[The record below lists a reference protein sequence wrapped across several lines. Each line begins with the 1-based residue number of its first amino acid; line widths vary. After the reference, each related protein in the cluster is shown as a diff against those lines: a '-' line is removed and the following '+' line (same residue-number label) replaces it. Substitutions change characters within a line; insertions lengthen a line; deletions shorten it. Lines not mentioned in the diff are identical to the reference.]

1 MIRRSHTR
9 VFLPA
14 FAVLLLTGVAYS
26 LLYTTPGARFLLERA
41 GAWLPGGLAVENIS
55 GNLHSGL
62 SLGGLS
68 FDVGAT
74 SITTG
79 KLDIQVA
86 FDLFP
91 PAVSVK
97 SLVVDRL
104 LIRSRG
110 EEARR
115 NLAADILAGLALP
128 LPVNFK
134 RLEVDHLAIQDLS
147 ADSVFTATA
156 LRFSGLWYDRLVA
169 EEATLEADDTVLNA
183 AGELTFASP
192 FPINATLNATI
203 NNGLPAAAD
212 GSSPATAI
220 QLEARLN
227 GTLEDLALQVV
238 LEQPALIVEGHARS
252 LLTTPIWDLHLQND
266 ALQWPLAS
274 ATADTPPRVALHQ
287 VAAQITGTLHQ
298 YALKVQGVLDLQ
310 DGLEE
315 SPGDGRNG
323 RLLGDLSLQAA
334 GDLNGLQL
342 EQLSLSGDWVSLT
355 ATGPVAWA
363 DGFRVELVSQIK
375 MLNPGRWIPQ
385 WPTDHP
391 AHGTLDVS
399 WQDGR
404 LAVSALDLQARDSKF
419 RVTGSG
425 LFDPEQD
432 MVRADLA
439 WQSLQWPLVATQ
451 PAFRSDSGLLK
462 VSGKPDD
469 WTLAGRL
476 QLQAGDW
483 PKGLLAV
490 NGRGDL
496 ESAQL
501 QIEQGEVLGG
511 QFEGQFNYRWTDNQP
526 WSANIQT
533 KNLDLTALAGNYPA
547 VVSARL
553 VASGQMEPKTLDLD
567 IRNLTGRIHGQPLQ
581 ASGQIAF
588 AAGLLRAREL
598 QIRSGPSNIVLNGNV
613 RDKDGIHFAGHIDSL
628 ASFIDQANGSIT
640 GAGRVSLDPVSP
652 VLELD
657 VQGND
662 LAWADWHL
670 ASFSAGPL
678 DSETEGYADP
688 FALRMDLTGLS
699 VGDRIIDEISL
710 TSHGQLPLEQTR
722 ISARRGETRLEAFI
736 SGSLQNWQAL
746 DTVNWSGN
754 IDSMRLNNDEI
765 GYLELE
771 QPARFALGYSA
782 ASLEP
787 ACFRGSK
794 NGLWC
799 ADVSWVGMNQQD
811 RGHLVA
817 NASLEQVTLN
827 LARFL
832 LGTDLAF
839 TQTLNGTLH
848 WEKLPGSAPVANVQ
862 IRVSEGQ
869 VTSADESATMQ
880 TGPGLFGF
888 IIENG
893 KLLAGNMDISIPEAG
908 FIDIDFSAPDISRGR
923 NSPLEG
929 RVQIDLSS
937 IEPFMPWVR
946 ALDHAEGVINA
957 DIRLGGTVAD
967 PRLTGHAS
975 LARGRIEHFTTGLVL
990 SDIKLAGAVFEDN
1003 HTELNGNFMAGA
1015 GAGRISAA
1023 VNFDRILKPEITL
1036 KITGQDLTLVNVPDM
1051 IIKIDPDLLLQ
1062 WHDSA
1067 LQLDGRIR
1075 VPLAKISPRYL
1086 PTVATGESSDV
1097 VIVAGQ
1103 LPAVEQSV
1111 FDRSRLRLTGSV
1123 AVELGKDVTLTLERA
1138 TARFQGTTVFNW
1150 NGDLLPIADG
1160 KYSVT
1165 GKITAYGQVLQ
1176 VADGWI
1182 NFPRVP
1188 ANNPRLDIRAEREIY
1203 GNVRVKQAG
1212 VRISGTLKRPL
1223 LEAYTRP
1230 DTTQERA
1237 LALLLTGSDFDY
1249 DQGIGAV
1256 EVGLYIAPKLY
1267 VSYGIDLFESDS
1279 VISARYDLGRGFGI
1293 KVTSGQRQ
1301 TGGDITYTIDR

>member
-1 MIRRSHTR
+1 VH
-9 VFLPA
+9 
-14 FAVLLLTGVAYS
+14 
-26 LLYTTPGARFLLERA
+26 
-41 GAWLPGGLAVENIS
+41 
-55 GNLHSGL
+55 
-62 SLGGLS
+62 
-68 FDVGAT
+68 
-74 SITTG
+74 
-79 KLDIQVA
+79 
-86 FDLFP
+86 
-91 PAVSVK
+91 
-97 SLVVDRL
+97 
-104 LIRSRG
+104 
-110 EEARR
+110 
-115 NLAADILAGLALP
+115 
-128 LPVNFK
+128 
-134 RLEVDHLAIQDLS
+134 
-147 ADSVFTATA
+147 
-156 LRFSGLWYDRLVA
+156 FSGLWHDRLVITQA
-169 EEATLEADDTVLNA
+169 ALETDGVNLNA
-183 AGELTFASP
+183 AGELAFTSP
-192 FPINATLNATI
+192 FPINATVSATI
-203 NNGLPAAAD
+203 NAGQQATAD
-212 GSSPATAI
+212 GSIAAPDI
-220 QLEARLN
+220 RVEARFN
-227 GTLEDLALQVV
+227 GDLEDMAIEVALD
-238 LEQPALIVEGHARS
+238 QPAVSVAGRATT
-252 LLTTPIWDLHLQND
+252 LLTTPGWDLHLKND

-274 ATADTPPRVALHQ
+274 AATDTTPRVALHQ
-287 VAAQITGTLHQ
+287 VAAQISGTLHQ
-298 YALKVQGVLDLQ
+298 YELKVQGVLDLQ
-310 DGLEE
+310 DGRGEG
-315 SPGDGRNG
+315 PAGGVVGN
-323 RLLGDLSLQAA
+323 LSLQAS
-334 GDLNGLQL
+334 GDPNGLQL

-355 ATGPVAWA
+355 ASGPVSWA
-363 DGFRVELVSQIK
+363 DGLRVELASQIK
-375 MLNPGRWIPQ
+375 MLNPGRWIPP
-385 WPTDHP
+385 WPADHP

-404 LAVSALDLQARDSKF
+404 LAVSALDLQARDSNF

-425 LFDPEQD
+425 LFDPEKD
-432 MVRADLA
+432 MVKADLG
-439 WQSLQWPLVATQ
+439 WQSLQWPLAATQ
-451 PAFRSDSGLLK
+451 SGFRSDSGQLK

-469 WTLAGRL
+469 WTVAGSM

-483 PKGLLAV
+483 PQGLPQGLLV
-490 NGRGDL
+490 LSGRGDL

-501 QIEQGEVLGG
+501 QIQQGEVLGG
-511 QFEGQFNYRWTDNQP
+511 QFEGQFNYRWTDKQP
-526 WSANIQT
+526 WSADIQT
-533 KNLDLTALAGNYPA
+533 KNLDITALAGNYPA
-547 VVSARL
+547 VFSARL

-588 AAGLLRAREL
+588 AAGLLRARQL
-598 QIRSGPSNIVLNGNV
+598 QIRSGPSSIVLNGNV
-613 RDKDGIHFAGHIDSL
+613 RDKEGIHFAGHIESL
-628 ASFIDQANGSIT
+628 AAFIDQANGSIT
-640 GAGRVSLDPVSP
+640 GAGRVSLDSVSP

-670 ASFSAGPL
+670 ATLSAAPLGPGGEEEMPG
-678 DSETEGYADP
+678 DRFG
-688 FALRMDLTGLS
+688 LRIDLTGLTD
-699 VGDRIIDEISL
+699 GDTSIDEISL
-710 TSHGQLPLEQTR
+710 TSRGQLPFEHTR
-722 ISARRGETRLEAFI
+722 IDARSNGTRLEALI
-736 SGSLQNWQAL
+736 TGTLQDWQAL

-754 IDSMRLNNDEI
+754 IESMRLNNDEI

-771 QPARFALGYSA
+771 QPARFALAYSA
-782 ASLEP
+782 ASLDP

-817 NASLEQVTLN
+817 NASLDQVTLN

-839 TQTLNGTLH
+839 TQMLNGTLH
-848 WEKLPGSAPVANVQ
+848 WEKLPGGTPVANVQ

-869 VTSADESATMQ
+869 VISADESATMQ

-893 KLLAGNMDISIPEAG
+893 KLRAGNMDITIPEAG
-908 FIDIDFSAPDISRGR
+908 SIDMDFSAPDISRGR

-929 RVQIDLSS
+929 RVQVSFS
-937 IEPFMPWVR
+937 GIEPFMPWVDT
-946 ALDHAEGVINA
+946 LDLAEGVINA
-957 DIRLGGTVAD
+957 DIRLAGTVAD

-975 LARGRIEHFTTGLVL
+975 LVRGRIEHFTTGLVL

-1015 GAGRISAA
+1015 GAGRIRAT
-1023 VNFDRILKPEITL
+1023 VNFDRILKPEIAL
-1036 KITGQDLTLVNVPDM
+1036 KITGQDLTLINVPDM
-1051 IIKIDPDLLLQ
+1051 LIKIDPDLQLQ
-1062 WHDSA
+1062 WHDNA
-1067 LQLDGRIR
+1067 LQLDGSIR

-1103 LPAVEQSV
+1103 LPAVPQSV
-1111 FDRSRLRLTGSV
+1111 FDRSRLRINGSV
-1123 AVELGKDVTLTLERA
+1123 AVELGREVTLTLQRA

-1160 KYSVT
+1160 RYSVT

-1212 VRISGTLKRPL
+1212 VLISGTLKRPL

-1230 DTTQERA
+1230 GTTQERA

-1249 DQGIGAV
+1249 EQGIGAV

-1301 TGGDITYTIDR
+1301 TGGDITYTIER